1 MLVLVLLAD
10 AGASGTCEHLRT
22 LVNDD
27 QGSKPWTH
35 SRTGTLT
42 YMFEELLSKIPTSRA
57 PSQNTDP
64 FAALEPPSR
73 AAVALGMLWDPGL
86 QRLCNFL
93 STFHSSALHLRT
105 MPPKST
111 KGRDIIAT
119 FVAESRSQNW
129 TTVCLQPAANNGG
142 SRGSLSSTGR
152 TLNQAEAPARRCMP
166 RHLTK

>member
-1 MLVLVLLAD
+1 MLVLLAD

-22 LVNDD
+22 LVND

-86 QRLCNFL
+86 QRLCNFSQLFTVLHYISEPCHQNPPRDAIL
-93 STFHSSALHLRT
+93 S
-105 MPPKST
+105 
-111 KGRDIIAT
+111 
-119 FVAESRSQNW
+119 
-129 TTVCLQPAANNGG
+129 QP
-142 SRGSLSSTGR
+142 L
-152 TLNQAEAPARRCMP
+152 LLKAEAKTGP
-166 RHLTK
+166 RFVFNQPQIMAEAVVVFPVPGGP